1 MAPAWL
7 LEWEVFDESESEV
20 VVAAG
25 IELVDVDPVEVVVVA
40 EAVEEVDS
48 KPKDRKFPGQSGGS
62 I

>member
-1 MAPAWL
+1 M
-7 LEWEVFDESESEV
+7 FDESESEV

-48 KPKDRKFPGQSGGS
+48 KPKDRKIPGQSGGS
-62 I
+62 L